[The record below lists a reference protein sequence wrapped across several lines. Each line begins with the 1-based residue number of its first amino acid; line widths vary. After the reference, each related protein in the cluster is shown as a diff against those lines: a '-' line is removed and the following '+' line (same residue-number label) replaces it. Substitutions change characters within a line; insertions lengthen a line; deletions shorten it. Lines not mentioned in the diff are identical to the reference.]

1 MPQARTV
8 AKEPN
13 QNTTQQDTS
22 SILVLPHGEGL
33 PTIPLYCGL
42 LVLFAPNKASSQ
54 MARYVIPRD
63 FARHHTVSDM
73 AAMRIFIL

>member
-1 MPQARTV
+1 METSCCP
-8 AKEPN
+8 KN
-13 QNTTQQDTS
+13 QDTS
-22 SILVLPHGEGL
+22 SILVLPHAEGL
-33 PTIPLYCGL
+33 PTIPLYYCGL

-63 FARHHTVSDM
+63 FARHHTVSEM